1 MSNVARIVNTESNG
15 EDDTDAGYDV
25 DGDAPEVKEANEVN
39 EGEEDGGKDEE
50 AEAKAAKEE
59 ESDDGHGE
67 QDEPQVPPELPA
79 DDLVNL
85 PGDVRQGVA
94 ERCRQTRVFYD

>member
-1 MSNVARIVNTESNG
+1 MSNVARVVNTESDG
-15 EDDTDAGYDV
+15 EDDADAGDDV
-25 DGDAPEVKEANEVN
+25 DGDAPEVKEADEVDD
-39 EGEEDGGKDEE
+39 GKEDGGKDEE

-59 ESDDGHGE
+59 ERYDGHGE
-67 QDEPQVPPELPA
+67 QNEPQVPPELPA

-94 ERCRQTRVFYD
+94 ERCRQS